1 MRTTDTM
8 STDVREVLL
17 EVYVNDA
24 FYFGDTYWASDD
36 KDVQLEFEI
45 TDDIYDLIS
54 GSASRELDVQLEVV
68 TVDHVS
74 GRYCSPGEMRVQLE
88 VNMRVEYATVRNTK
102 KTFLQ
107 NDRSN
112 SAWPEMDL
120 NVREPKP
127 IEDLVA
133 PPKWDLVDAVEL
145 YTPSPSVPEP
155 DSEEDLDD
163 PLEREWDKDSM
174 ELYAPGSSV
183 PEPDAEEDLVDSVE
197 LYLPGPSV
205 LKPRP
210 EWDLATPVDLGAPS
224 PSVLEP
230 ESTVLSE
237 LASLEN
243 YVPLNMLQLEDRL
256 KQCTLLKQRHVTNV
270 WPRVFI
276 GDEEAATDRDMLQEM
291 CITHILNAAAPK
303 KDLNYFL
310 GKSYVE
316 DLEGTVN
323 TGSRYYRGLHI
334 NYYSLPTTDRHC
346 SDISKCFMPAAKF
359 IDKAVNKPGS
369 KVLICCKQGV
379 DHSATLFLAYLMIC
393 HDMMVE
399 DAIDDVIKSRRIQ
412 PSRDFLKEL
421 MLLNADLVNKRKLK
435 LEDIKKGKKRR
446 KWQLK
451 KKCVPNMWRFEIE
464 IYLICTDSVYQITL
478 QFKLTL
484 PDTDYLSVSMRTT
497 DTMSTD
503 VREVLLEVYVND
515 AFYFGDTYWASDDKD
530 VQLEF
535 EITDDI
541 YDLISSSASREL
553 DVQLEVV
560 TVDHVSGR
568 YCSPGEMRVQLEVNS
583 SDNISVCE
591 VKDLQLEMNRND
603 SISEL
608 KSPTLV
614 SEDLSDPAGPSVE
627 EANDQGGL
635 DAENSPTGLTVWEI
649 TRKMGAIFQQI
660 CAVFQAKMP
669 ETVGQ
674 PELDLP
680 DPKES
685 FVPDPSALK
694 PEPEMDLLDTEQ
706 SCIPEP
712 EVDLVVPSEPKLD
725 LVDPEEACASPKETT
740 KAMKNKKVLGFVVT
754 KRVEYA
760 TVRNTKK
767 TFLQN
772 NRSNSTWPEMDL
784 NVREPKPIED
794 LVAPPKWDLVDAVEL
809 YTPSPSV
816 PEPDSE
822 EDLDDPLEREWDKDS
837 MELYAPG
844 SSVPEPDAEEDLV
857 DSVELYLPGPS
868 VLKPRPEW
876 DLATPVDL
884 GAPSPS
890 VLEPES
896 TVLSELA
903 SLENYVPLN
912 MLQLEDRLKQCTL
925 LKQRHVTNV
934 WPRVFIGDEEA
945 ATDRDMLQEMCITH
959 ILNAA
964 APKKDL
970 NYFLG
975 KSYVEDLEGTVNTGS
990 RYYRGLHI
998 NYYSLPTTDRHCSDI
1013 SKCFMPAAKFIDKAV
1028 NKPGS
1033 KVLIC
1038 CKQGVDHSA
1047 TLFLAYLMICHDMM
1061 VEDAI
1066 DDVIKSRRIQPSRDF
1081 LKELML
1087 LNADLVNK
1095 RKLRL
1100 EDIKKGKKRRKWQLK
1115 KKCRD
1120 ILKDIKENVHI

>member
-24 FYFGDTYWASDD
+24 FYFGDSYWASDD

-54 GSASRELDVQLEVV
+54 SSASRELDVQLEVV

-88 VNMRVEYATVRNTK
+88 VNSSDNISVCEVKDLQLEMNRNDSISELKSPTLVSEDLSDPAGPSVEEANDQGGLDAENSPTGLTVWEITRKMGAIFQQICAVFQTKMPETVGQPELDLPDPKESFVPDPSAPKPEPEMDLLDTEQSCIPEPELDLVVPSEPKLDLVDPEEACASPKETTKATKNKKVLGFVVTKRVEYATVRNTK

-107 NDRSN
+107 NNRSN

-174 ELYAPGSSV
+174 ELYAPGSNV
-183 PEPDAEEDLVDSVE
+183 PEPDPEEDLVDSVE

-270 WPRVFI
+270 WPRIFI

-451 KKCVPNMWRFEIE
+451 KKCR
-464 IYLICTDSVYQITL
+464 
-478 QFKLTL
+478 
-484 PDTDYLSVSMRTT
+484 
-497 DTMSTD
+497 
-503 VREVLLEVYVND
+503 
-515 AFYFGDTYWASDDKD
+515 
-530 VQLEF
+530 
-535 EITDDI
+535 
-541 YDLISSSASREL
+541 DL
-553 DVQLEVV
+553 
-560 TVDHVSGR
+560 
-568 YCSPGEMRVQLEVNS
+568 
-583 SDNISVCE
+583 
-591 VKDLQLEMNRND
+591 
-603 SISEL
+603 
-608 KSPTLV
+608 
-614 SEDLSDPAGPSVE
+614 
-627 EANDQGGL
+627 
-635 DAENSPTGLTVWEI
+635 
-649 TRKMGAIFQQI
+649 
-660 CAVFQAKMP
+660 
-669 ETVGQ
+669 
-674 PELDLP
+674 
-680 DPKES
+680 
-685 FVPDPSALK
+685 
-694 PEPEMDLLDTEQ
+694 
-706 SCIPEP
+706 
-712 EVDLVVPSEPKLD
+712 
-725 LVDPEEACASPKETT
+725 
-740 KAMKNKKVLGFVVT
+740 
-754 KRVEYA
+754 
-760 TVRNTKK
+760 
-767 TFLQN
+767 
-772 NRSNSTWPEMDL
+772 
-784 NVREPKPIED
+784 
-794 LVAPPKWDLVDAVEL
+794 
-809 YTPSPSV
+809 
-816 PEPDSE
+816 
-822 EDLDDPLEREWDKDS
+822 
-837 MELYAPG
+837 
-844 SSVPEPDAEEDLV
+844 
-857 DSVELYLPGPS
+857 
-868 VLKPRPEW
+868 
-876 DLATPVDL
+876 
-884 GAPSPS
+884 
-890 VLEPES
+890 
-896 TVLSELA
+896 
-903 SLENYVPLN
+903 
-912 MLQLEDRLKQCTL
+912 
-925 LKQRHVTNV
+925 
-934 WPRVFIGDEEA
+934 
-945 ATDRDMLQEMCITH
+945 
-959 ILNAA
+959 
-964 APKKDL
+964 
-970 NYFLG
+970 
-975 KSYVEDLEGTVNTGS
+975 
-990 RYYRGLHI
+990 
-998 NYYSLPTTDRHCSDI
+998 
-1013 SKCFMPAAKFIDKAV
+1013 
-1028 NKPGS
+1028 
-1033 KVLIC
+1033 
-1038 CKQGVDHSA
+1038 
-1047 TLFLAYLMICHDMM
+1047 
-1061 VEDAI
+1061 
-1066 DDVIKSRRIQPSRDF
+1066 
-1081 LKELML
+1081 
-1087 LNADLVNK
+1087 
-1095 RKLRL
+1095 
-1100 EDIKKGKKRRKWQLK
+1100 
-1115 KKCRD
+1115 
-1120 ILKDIKENVHI
+1120 LKDIKENVHI